1 MSARARDWA
10 YSVHLPICQ
19 KFVLVALAE
28 RANDDG
34 LAWPSVRTICDM
46 TGACD
51 KAVRN
56 ALKQLEQG
64 GFIARVSS
72 GTRSKTYRLS
82 IEIQNKIPVS
92 GTDQPVRDT
101 SQPVRDTAVLDTGY
115 PVPHTT
121 QPVSGTGQTGTTY
134 RQTVKN
140 RKEPLSAKHAPDADW
155 VSANWM
161 RLGNEVLDA
170 AGVDPAKSMVRTGE
184 VRQWLADARDR
195 GYGYDAA
202 REVILSAIREKC
214 ERGAGQGKPP
224 AWFRIPVQEALASG
238 AIAASEATAA
248 AAEPEWT
255 RQMGKDYTLYARNAI
270 GRQERPISMREFQT
284 AWMAQHNIPQGEAA

>member
-82 IEIQNKIPVS
+82 IESQNEIPVS
-92 GTDQPVRDT
+92 GTDQ
-101 SQPVRDTAVLDTGY
+101 